1 MKTSSAIRSRIA
13 LPHAR
18 IASALMLLAALAAS
32 PSASPAWAVDNPQP
46 GPTIDVDCTDPESAT
61 LCREC
66 HIDGPVF
73 CCPGDGEPCTIKQ
86 PAPKAQVPVRRPT
99 TRSLWTNNYFTR

>member
-1 MKTSSAIRSRIA
+1 MNHPSKAN
-13 LPHAR
+13 R
-18 IASALMLLAALAAS
+18 IASALLLLIALAAS
-32 PSASPAWAVDNPQP
+32 PVPAAWAVDNPPP

-73 CCPGDGEPCTIKQ
+73 CCPGDGEPCMIKQ
-86 PAPKAQVPVRRPT
+86 PAPKLQLRVPRPT
-99 TRSLWTNNYFTR
+99 WGGFFTNLYFSR

>member
-1 MKTSSAIRSRIA
+1 MTH
-13 LPHAR
+13 LPKANR
-18 IASALMLLAALAAS
+18 IASALMLLTALAAS
-32 PSASPAWAVDNPQP
+32 PLPPAAWAVDNPPP

-73 CCPGDGEPCTIKQ
+73 CCPENEPCTIKP
-86 PAPKAQVPVRRPT
+86 PAPKVQLAPSRT
-99 TRSLWTNNYFTR
+99 TRGLWTNRYFTR